1 MTGPG
6 IIPSKLE
13 DEKRADGFGPTIEYF
28 GTRSKPRGLQ
38 IAREQLVDSGLLITV
53 SREQVL
59 VQVVVRLI
67 FIPSYPKPPSFHSNS
82 YSDPRS

>member
-6 IIPSKLE
+6 LIPRKLE
-13 DEKRADGFGPTIEYF
+13 IEKRADRFGPTLEYF
-28 GTRSKPRGLQ
+28 GTRSNPRGLQ
-38 IAREQLVDSGLLITV
+38 ITREQLVDSGLLMTV

-67 FIPSYPKPPSFHSNS
+67 IIQVIQSL
-82 YSDPRS
+82 